1 MAARPAAPAQP
12 LRGRDAE
19 MAVIDAALG
28 GARDGR
34 GGVLLVEGG
43 AGLGKSRLL
52 EEAVSRAGRAGVRAA
67 VGQADVDDNVV
78 PMAPLMAACFGGNAS
93 LLDRN
98 GLSALRVLRGDRY
111 WVLLEL
117 EAQLER
123 AALEHPM
130 LICLDDLQWA
140 DAGTVEALRVLPAR
154 LGGVPIVWIAAYR
167 TGQAPPVLLR
177 CVAEL
182 TEANAA
188 RLVLDPLDEDSVGR
202 VVADVMRAQAGA
214 ALLEIADNAHGVPFL
229 LIELLRGLL
238 EEGLVRID
246 RAQAVLVQARLP
258 SRVGDSMRERLDRVP
273 AAARRAAVAAS
284 ALGRAFRFDD
294 LATMLGSEPAALLEP
309 VEELIRAEILAE
321 SGENLG
327 FRHDIIRQA
336 VLDSVPAAARRAL
349 DRQAAGV
356 LLAAGAVPLEIATRL
371 AASAEPGDEVAI
383 ATLHE
388 AARALAP
395 TDPGAASEFTRK
407 ALALTADTDPHRA
420 ALVAE
425 TAVLLHAAGRA
436 LEGREF
442 ASAALSRVLPPEAE
456 AQVRLSIAQM
466 YSLPADSR
474 IESGRAALALP
485 GVSAELRARHLGVMV
500 LSLVAAARPGEAR
513 AAVADAEAAV
523 RATSNAS
530 ARLNLE
536 FGRLALDEASFEY
549 ASMMPRIQAIRRL
562 GAEVGED
569 VQVQAAEWFR
579 SSLLAALD
587 RLDEAL
593 EVARMGLAAAQRDH
607 QAWIAPRW
615 EIWRGWLLLQQG
627 QLSDAGAALEGA
639 FAAESIDLA
648 LAIPDAAGLAALGL
662 VAIHTGGQRLS
673 GNCAQIAR
681 ATLAVGAFD
690 DARRHLVWLLALQA
704 MARGDAVA
712 ARDELRAGGG
722 ELTGAG
728 LPVLAREVCTEP
740 HLVRLALAAGDKALA
755 DAAVSDAEQRAGRN
769 PDVASIAA
777 TASHARGLR
786 YDDPDDLL
794 AAVGRLDGGPRPLA
808 LASALEDL
816 GRACATR
823 ARNEEGIAAFGR
835 ALELYMTA
843 GATWDSRRV
852 RGRLRALGVRRRF
865 VSAERPASGWA
876 ALTDSELEVVR
887 LVATG
892 LTNRDTAERLFV
904 SPHTI
909 DTHLRHVFTKLDVNS
924 RVELTRIALE
934 REPGA

>member
-19 MAVIDAALG
+19 MAAINAALG
-28 GARDGR
+28 DARDGR

-43 AGLGKSRLL
+43 PGLGKSRLL
-52 EEAVSRAGRAGVRAA
+52 EEAVSLAGRAGVRAA
-67 VGQADVDDNVV
+67 MGRADADDNVV
-78 PMAPLMAACFGGNAS
+78 PMAPLMAACFGGNAP
-93 LLDRN
+93 LLDRSD
-98 GLSALRVLRGDRY
+98 LSALRALREDRY

-117 EAQLER
+117 EALLER

-140 DAGTVEALRVLPAR
+140 DAGTAEALRVLPVR
-154 LGGVPIVWIAAYR
+154 LGGVPVIWIAAYR
-167 TGQAPPVLLR
+167 TAQASALLLR
-177 CVAEL
+177 SVAEL
-182 TEANAA
+182 SEANAT
-188 RLVLDPLDEDSVGR
+188 RLVLDPLDEDSVGQ
-202 VVADVMRAQAGA
+202 VIADLMSATAGP
-214 ALLEIADNAHGVPFL
+214 ALLEMADNAHGVPFL

-246 RAQAVLVQARLP
+246 RAHAVLVEARLP
-258 SRVGDSMRERLDRVP
+258 ARVGDSMRERLDRAP
-273 AAARRAAVAAS
+273 APARRAAVAGS
-284 ALGRAFRFDD
+284 VLGRTFRFDD
-294 LATMLGSEPAALLEP
+294 LANMLGTAQAALLEP
-309 VEELIRAEILAE
+309 VEELIRAEILAD

-349 DRQAAGV
+349 DRQAVGI
-356 LLAAGAVPLEIATRL
+356 LLTAGAVPLEIANRL

-395 TDPGAASEFTRK
+395 TDPGVASEFTTK

-425 TAVLLHAAGRA
+425 TAVLLHAAGRD
-436 LEGREF
+436 LEAREF
-442 ASAALSRVLPPEAE
+442 ATAALSRALPPEAE

-466 YSLPADSR
+466 YSLPADPR

-485 GVSAELRARHLGVMV
+485 GISPALRARHLAVMV
-500 LSLVAAARPGEAR
+500 LSLVAAAKPEQAR

-549 ASMMPRIQAIRRL
+549 AAMMPRIRAIRRL
-562 GAEVGED
+562 GAETGED
-569 VQVQAAEWFR
+569 TQVQAAEWFR
-579 SSLLAALD
+579 SSMLAHLD

-593 EVARMGLAAAQRDH
+593 EVAQTGLAAAQRDH

-639 FAAESIDLA
+639 FTAEGINLA

-662 VAIHTGGQRLS
+662 VAIHTGDQRLS
-673 GNCAQIAR
+673 GRCTQIAR

-690 DARRHLVWLLALQA
+690 DARRHLVW
-704 MARGDAVA
+704 
-712 ARDELRAGGG
+712 
-722 ELTGAG
+722 
-728 LPVLAREVCTEP
+728 
-740 HLVRLALAAGDKALA
+740 RLALAARDEALA
-755 DAAVSDAEQRAGRN
+755 DAAVSDAEQRASRN
-769 PDVASIAA
+769 PGVASIAA

-794 AAVGRLDGGPRPLA
+794 AAVELLDGGPRPLG

-816 GRACATR
+816 GRAYLTR
-823 ARNEEGIAAFGR
+823 ARNDEGITALGR

-887 LVATG
+887 LVAGG
-892 LTNRDTAERLFV
+892 LTNRDAAERLFV
-904 SPHTI
+904 SPHTVG
-909 DTHLRHVFTKLDVNS
+909 THLRHVFTKLDVNS

-934 REPGA
+934 RETGT